1 MKLEDVRILELLPV
15 WMRRD
20 GSVIGLAQGSGIVAR
35 DAYSHLRYLTRW
47 DKIDRLSG
55 ADLDELAWEL
65 NILWYNSTA
74 PVETKRQLIKSSD
87 LVFARLGTRWAV
99 ERVTSAYFGN
109 ARLYEWFEYGGDP
122 HFFKVQLDFDPTQ
135 EQKDEFR
142 RILEIVKRKSQWL
155 ELFVI
160 RTVMTGVNKN
170 ELDFV
175 RLVIHW
181 RASNW
186 KRAPVR
192 FNAAVNFDGSI
203 RWDQQVMIRNVL
215 FLTIHT
221 AVKNRNELAPRA
233 FFFSSFQNQNS
244 VETKPAVRF
253 HAKNE
258 NAVRG
263 SEIGIYT
270 HEKNRQGNSAQ
281 LITNISFLF
290 NGKKNFDGR
299 KKFNSGVTVDL

>member
-1 MKLEDVRILELLPV
+1 MKLENVRILELLPV

-47 DKIDRLSG
+47 DKIDQLSST
-55 ADLDELAWEL
+55 DLDELAWEL
-65 NILWYNSTA
+65 NTLWYNSTA
-74 PVETKRQLIKSSD
+74 PIETKRQLIKSSD

-99 ERVTSAYFGN
+99 EKVASAYFGN
-109 ARLYEWFEYGGDP
+109 AQLYEWFEYGGDP

-186 KRAPVR
+186 GRPLIS
-192 FNAAVNFDGSI
+192 FDGEKAFDGEI
-203 RWDQQVMIRNVL
+203 CWDQQVMPQNTSRIR
-215 FLTIHT
+215 IRT
-221 AVKNRNELAPRA
+221 AARNENQIKPKM
-233 FFFSSFQNQNS
+233 FFFSSFQNQNDIAVRS
-244 VETKPAVRF
+244 AVRF
-253 HAKNE
+253 RMKNE
-258 NAVRG
+258 NAVQP
-263 SEIGIYT
+263 SEIRIHT
-270 HEKNRQGNSAQ
+270 RAKNHQDSSAWAV
-281 LITNISFLF
+281 F
-290 NGKKNFDGR
+290 NPNFFFDGEEIFSGGKR
-299 KKFNSGVTVDL
+299 FNSGVAEEM

>member
-1 MKLEDVRILELLPV
+1 
-15 WMRRD
+15 MRRD

-47 DKIDRLSG
+47 DKIDQLSST
-55 ADLDELAWEL
+55 DLDELAWEL
-65 NILWYNSTA
+65 NTLWYNSTA
-74 PVETKRQLIKSSD
+74 PIETKRQLIKSSD

-99 ERVTSAYFGN
+99 EQVTSAYFGN

-186 KRAPVR
+186 GRPLIS
-192 FNAAVNFDGSI
+192 FDGEKAFDGEI
-203 RWDQQVMIRNVL
+203 CWDQQVMPQNTSRIR
-215 FLTIHT
+215 IRT
-221 AVKNRNELAPRA
+221 AARNENQIKPKM
-233 FFFSSFQNQNS
+233 FFFSSFQNQNDIAVRS
-244 VETKPAVRF
+244 AVRF
-253 HAKNE
+253 RMKNE
-258 NAVRG
+258 NAVQP
-263 SEIGIYT
+263 SEIRIHT
-270 HEKNRQGNSAQ
+270 RAKNHQDSSAWAV
-281 LITNISFLF
+281 F
-290 NGKKNFDGR
+290 NPNFFFDGEEIFSGGKR
-299 KKFNSGVTVDL
+299 FNSGVAEEM

>member
-1 MKLEDVRILELLPV
+1 MKLEDVRILELLPA

-20 GSVIGLAQGSGIVAR
+20 GSVIGLAQGGNAIAR
-35 DAYSHLRYLTRW
+35 DAYSRLKHITRW
-47 DKIDRLSG
+47 DKIDQLSG
-55 ADLDELAWEL
+55 TDLDELAWEL
-65 NILWYNSTA
+65 NILWYNSMA
-74 PVETKRQLIKSSD
+74 PIETKRQLIKSSD

-99 ERVTSAYFGN
+99 EQVTSAYFGN

-186 KRAPVR
+186 KRSPIK

-221 AVKNRNELAPRA
+221 AVKNRNELAPRT

-263 SEIGIYT
+263 PEIGIYT

-299 KKFNSGVTVDL
+299 KRFNSGVTVDL